1 METHIYF
8 SSFTCPLVTKVL
20 RYQSVLVIYIHTT
33 LLCTKTAHTTSLM
46 FNFQSREAIISKVS
60 NVGVIGVIKAQ
71 REVFIGFYPA
81 QHFTKEI
88 SVQFHKV

>member
-1 METHIYF
+1 
-8 SSFTCPLVTKVL
+8 
-20 RYQSVLVIYIHTT
+20 
-33 LLCTKTAHTTSLM
+33 M

-81 QHFTKEI
+81 QLFTKEI
-88 SVQFHKV
+88 NVQFHKVWYYFEDPKSLSSIKIKIASDQ